1 MKPWKAALG
10 VGAACAACCAVPL
23 LGGAAALAA
32 GSATLAAAGSA
43 LLACADELL
52 PLAIGLLGLAA
63 VGAGIVVWRRRRARL
78 AAPACALT
86 VGEPVGAR
94 SCTCPPGSCGGSAH
108 AAG

>member
-52 PLAIGLLGLAA
+52 PLGIALLGLAA
-63 VGAGIVVWRRRRARL
+63 VGAGVVVWRRRKARL
-78 AAPACALT
+78 AAPSCALPA
-86 VGEPVGAR
+86 GEPAAK
-94 SCTCPPGSCGGSAH
+94 SCTCPPGACGGSGA